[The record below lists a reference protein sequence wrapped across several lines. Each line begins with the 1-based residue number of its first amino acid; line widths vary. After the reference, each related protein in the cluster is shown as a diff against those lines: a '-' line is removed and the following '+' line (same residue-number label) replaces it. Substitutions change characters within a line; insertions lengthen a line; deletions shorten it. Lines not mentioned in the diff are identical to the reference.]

1 MKVVL
6 DTNVFVS
13 GVFFGGVPGRILSAW
28 RDNAVTLVVS
38 PEILDEYGAT
48 GQRLAADFPAVDLD
62 PLLALVAK
70 EGIVVQ
76 APPLPETVCDD
87 PDDDIFLACAIA
99 SRAEIVVSGDRALL
113 RASGYGGVEVLS
125 PRTFVDRYLEKL

>member
-1 MKVVL
+1 M
-6 DTNVFVS
+6 FVS

-70 EGIVVQ
+70 EAIVVQ
-76 APPLPETVCDD
+76 APPLSETVCDD

-99 SRAEIVVSGDRALL
+99 SRADSWRVPLHPVQR
-113 RASGYGGVEVLS
+113 LS
-125 PRTFVDRYLEKL
+125 

>member
-6 DTNVFVS
+6 DRNVFVS

-28 RDNAVTLVVS
+28 RDKAVTLVVS
-38 PEILDEYGAT
+38 PEILDEYEAT
-48 GQRLAADFPAVDLD
+48 GQRLAADFPGVDLD
-62 PLLALVAK
+62 PLIALVAK
-70 EGIVVQ
+70 EGTVVD
-76 APPLPETVCDD
+76 APPLPEAVCDD
-87 PDDDIFLACAIA
+87 PDDDMFLACTIA
-99 SRAEIVVSGDRALL
+99 CADFVVSGDRALL